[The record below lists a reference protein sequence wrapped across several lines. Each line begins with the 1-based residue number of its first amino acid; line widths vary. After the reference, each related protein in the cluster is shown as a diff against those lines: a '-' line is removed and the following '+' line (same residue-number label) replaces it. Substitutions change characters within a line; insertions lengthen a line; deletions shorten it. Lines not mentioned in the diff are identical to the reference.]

1 MTTYKQLQDS
11 WIRSEWVDSNVED
24 FGEDELVFIPN
35 TVSFG
40 SVTLPDLISK
50 NITKT
55 NYNDIIKIANYIMVI
70 NVEPIVDKIVNIF
83 NNADVIYEFEDF
95 YRLSERGQL
104 VAKVVDILSLES
116 SPVINLWELDNDV
129 LIQDKIMALCPDF
142 LAGELRDSFLRK
154 IFIKDPT
161 RIKRPW
167 LTIIKTVLEYD
178 YQLIMKDY
186 HTKVNNRFVH
196 TKTITFHK
204 KYTKRN
210 VVSFS

>member
-24 FGEDELVFIPN
+24 FGGDELVFIPN

-70 NVEPIVDKIVNIF
+70 NVDPIVDKIVNIF

-129 LIQDKIMALCPDF
+129 LIQDKIMALRPDF
-142 LAGELRDSFLRK
+142 LAVGWRHSSIKK
-154 IFIKDPT
+154 IIKDPT

>member
-1 MTTYKQLQDS
+1 
-11 WIRSEWVDSNVED
+11 
-24 FGEDELVFIPN
+24 
-35 TVSFG
+35 
-40 SVTLPDLISK
+40 
-50 NITKT
+50 
-55 NYNDIIKIANYIMVI
+55 MVI
-70 NVEPIVDKIVNIF
+70 NVDPIVDKIVNIF

-104 VAKVVDILSLES
+104 VAKVVDILGLES

-186 HTKVNNRFVH
+186 HMKVNNRFVH

>member
-104 VAKVVDILSLES
+104 VAKVVDILGLES

-129 LIQDKIMALCPDF
+129 LIQDKIMALRPDF
-142 LAGELRDSFLRK
+142 LAVGWRHSSIKK
-154 IFIKDPT
+154 IIKDPT

>member
-70 NVEPIVDKIVNIF
+70 NVDPIVDKIVNIF

-129 LIQDKIMALCPDF
+129 LIQDKIMALRPDF
-142 LAGELRDSFLRK
+142 LAVGWRHSSIKK
-154 IFIKDPT
+154 IIKDPT

-186 HTKVNNRFVH
+186 HMKVNNRFVH

>member
-24 FGEDELVFIPN
+24 FGGDELVFIPN

-104 VAKVVDILSLES
+104 VAKVVDILGLES

>member
-24 FGEDELVFIPN
+24 FGGDELVFIPN

-40 SVTLPDLISK
+40 SVTLPDLMSK

-70 NVEPIVDKIVNIF
+70 NVDPIVDKIVNIF

-104 VAKVVDILSLES
+104 VAKVVDILGLES

-129 LIQDKIMALCPDF
+129 LIQDKIMALRPDF
-142 LAGELRDSFLRK
+142 LAVGWRHSSIKK
-154 IFIKDPT
+154 IIKDPT

-178 YQLIMKDY
+178 YQRITQDY
-186 HTKVNNRFVH
+186 HMKVNNRFVH

>member
-104 VAKVVDILSLES
+104 VAKVVDILGLES

-178 YQLIMKDY
+178 YQRITQDY
-186 HTKVNNRFVH
+186 HMKVNNRFVH
-196 TKTITFHK
+196 TQKITFHK
-204 KYTKRN
+204 KYTKKN